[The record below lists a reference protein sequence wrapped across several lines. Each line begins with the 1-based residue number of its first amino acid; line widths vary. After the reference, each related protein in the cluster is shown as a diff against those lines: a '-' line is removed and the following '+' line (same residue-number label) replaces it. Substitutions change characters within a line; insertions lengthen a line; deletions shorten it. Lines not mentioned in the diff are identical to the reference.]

1 MDGAQGVQG
10 VQDIQGIRGETG
22 SLVSRSECI
31 LKHEK
36 LVSLL
41 EEINNRLYR
50 DNGHLSIQTRL
61 DRGDRIL
68 GVLCWVTTV
77 AGGAIIL
84 AAVAF
89 VIKLIVLHTGAQ

>member
-1 MDGAQGVQG
+1 MTESFMTMTECERLHRDDKEWKDQV
-10 VQDIQGIRGETG
+10 VK
-22 SLVSRSECI
+22 SLAE
-31 LKHEK
+31 L
-36 LVSLL
+36 
-41 EEINNRLYR
+41 NNRLYR

-84 AAVAF
+84 AAVTF
-89 VIKLIVLHTGAQ
+89 VIKLVVLHAGA